1 MPTAR
6 TRQLAAR
13 RAPDR
18 LGPRAL
24 NRALLARQL
33 LLRRSKTGAL
43 EAVEHLLGLQAQVP
57 NSPYIAL
64 WSRLADFQFDELAT
78 LVTHRRVVRL
88 ALMRSTIHLVSAADC
103 IRLRPLMEPV
113 LVRALRGTFGRRLA
127 GMDLDAVAAAGRA
140 IVEAQPRTLGE
151 LGAILSKQWPE
162 RDPAALSNAVRALVP
177 LVQVTPRGIWG
188 ASGAAASTSAEK
200 WLGRR
205 VAAKPSAGAMLLR
218 YFAAFGPA
226 SIGDAQAW
234 SGLTQLREVVERLR
248 PRLQTFTDPHGVELF
263 DLPDAP
269 RPDGDLEAPPRLL
282 PEFDNVWLG
291 HKDRTRVLAAKPG
304 RELVGSGGFMSGL
317 FLLDGFVAGRW
328 KIARRPRAATLA
340 IEPFSVIRK
349 ADRIAVAEEALRL
362 LRVVASDADEHDVRL

>member
-1 MPTAR
+1 
-6 TRQLAAR
+6 
-13 RAPDR
+13 
-18 LGPRAL
+18 
-24 NRALLARQL
+24 
-33 LLRRSKTGAL
+33 
-43 EAVEHLLGLQAQVP
+43 
-57 NSPYIAL
+57 
-64 WSRLADFQFDELAT
+64 
-78 LVTHRRVVRL
+78 
-88 ALMRSTIHLVSAADC
+88 
-103 IRLRPLMEPV
+103 
-113 LVRALRGTFGRRLA
+113 
-127 GMDLDAVAAAGRA
+127 
-140 IVEAQPRTLGE
+140 
-151 LGAILSKQWPE
+151 
-162 RDPAALSNAVRALVP
+162 
-177 LVQVTPRGIWG
+177 
-188 ASGAAASTSAEK
+188 
-200 WLGRR
+200 
-205 VAAKPSAGAMLLR
+205 MLLR